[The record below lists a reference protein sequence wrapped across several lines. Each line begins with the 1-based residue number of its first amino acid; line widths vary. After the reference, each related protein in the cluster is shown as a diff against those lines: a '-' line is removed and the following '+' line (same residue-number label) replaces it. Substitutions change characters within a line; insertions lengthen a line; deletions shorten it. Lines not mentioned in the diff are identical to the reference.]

1 MEYVGMIATAAIMD
15 TLWLTAN
22 FSYNMKVFANLQ
34 GAPLTIRWIPSILVY
49 ILIIAAVWYFAVRDS
64 KKLEEAALRG
74 GLLGLSMYG
83 LYDLTNYAT
92 LAKYPLA
99 FMIADMAWGTVLCA
113 SIAAAG
119 FSLRIRS

>member
-1 MEYVGMIATAAIMD
+1 MFLTAAIMD
-15 TLWLTAN
+15 GIWLTSN
-22 FSYNMKVFANLQ
+22 FTYNMKVFANLQ
-34 GAPLTIRWIPSILVY
+34 GSPLTIRWIPSVLVY

-92 LAKYPLA
+92 LAKYPLR
-99 FMIADMAWGTVLCA
+99 FMVTDMAWGTVLCA
-113 SIAAAG
+113 SIAAVG